1 VSGVSARR
9 LVARAL
15 VGESVNVGALVEA
28 RRAYGSWNALYQ
40 ALAEERLAALLA
52 FRLGDQDLP
61 GGERF
66 GEDLRSRGR
75 NVLAANLWRRK
86 LFAELRGTLAA
97 AGIPAL
103 PIKGVDVAFASFP
116 SPSCRPMTD
125 IDVLVSPDNYR
136 AAQRVLRREGFIPGP
151 HEPRWWPGRTFS
163 RGGGEAVDLHWSPAA
178 GLPPRRGMASLCYLG
193 GNEKDLREEF
203 RLLVSVCHHQNHFFS
218 LPLLY
223 FYETLLLAR
232 RVSWPRYW
240 SLARRWSVVRVTAFV
255 LGLARSFFG
264 GESPAGKFGI
274 LKTLAARA
282 LSGVDPGRGA
292 RAAAV
297 YAASLDNPA
306 AAFAWGFRKPTW
318 AEEVLTRGSMNGLP
332 SNTKGK
338 GKLLETA

>member
-1 VSGVSARR
+1 MTSVSARR

-15 VGESVNVGALVEA
+15 GGESVDVGALVEA
-28 RRAYGSWNALYQ
+28 RRAFGSWGRLYET
-40 ALAEERLAALLA
+40 LKEERLAALLA
-52 FRLGDQDLP
+52 FRLS
-61 GGERF
+61 GEDF
-66 GEDLRSRGR
+66 PAGEAFVEDLRSQGR
-75 NVLAANLWRRK
+75 AVLAANLLRRK
-86 LFAELRGTLAA
+86 LFDELKKTLAA

-125 IDVLVSPDNYR
+125 IDVLVSPDDYR
-136 AAQRVLRREGFIPGP
+136 AAQRVLRSEGFLPGLR
-151 HEPRWWPGRTFS
+151 EPRWWPGRTFS
-163 RGGGEAVDLHWSPAA
+163 RAGEAVDLHWSPAA

-193 GNEKDLREEF
+193 GNERALREEF

-223 FYETLLLAR
+223 YYETLLLAS
-232 RVSWPRYW
+232 RVSWPCYW

-264 GESPAGKFGI
+264 GEAPAGRFGI
-274 LKTLAARA
+274 LKILAAPA
-282 LSGVDPGRGA
+282 LSGADPGRGV

-306 AAFAWGFRKPTW
+306 AAFAWGFRKPAW
-318 AEEVLTRGSMNGLP
+318 AREVLTRGSLNGEF
-332 SNTKGK
+332 SNMKGK